1 MEVIPGSDD
10 SLPSSLDAAIDRL
23 SELLDL
29 IRGDVMAK
37 QPVIGPSTISGQLR
51 QVIDASSMTR
61 EAIAQA
67 SGVSVSVISRFMAGE
82 RTISL
87 KTVDKLAAALELR
100 LCGGPEDGQ

>member
-1 MEVIPGSDD
+1 L
-10 SLPSSLDAAIDRL
+10 SLPSHLDAVIDRL

-29 IRGDVMAK
+29 FRSDVMAK

-51 QVIDASSMTR
+51 NVIEASAMTR

-82 RTISL
+82 RTITL
-87 KTVDKLAAALELR
+87 KTVDRLAAALELR
-100 LCGGPEDGQ
+100 LGGGPEDGQ